1 MRREKRKYTISEAVK
16 NRKPKVAF
24 TGYSYLGGL
33 KIPSIIFNKYKK
45 GTLSEDS
52 FVKSVMKYN
61 ADKMSGDPEKV
72 IRSALKVTDSR
83 VDLKDRLAYL
93 EEQSRRITFWSESEN
108 REERSYRSSLM
119 SAMSKM
125 NKTKLY
131 DDIYSKLG
139 SAIDLEQWT
148 YSEAEQAMVFIQG
161 DTMYMLGFDTE
172 FDGNY
177 ESNVLAVNSRKLP
190 GGIHG

>member
-16 NRKPKVAF
+16 NKKPKVAF

-61 ADKMSGDPEKV
+61 ADKMSGDPELV

-93 EEQSRRITFWSESEN
+93 EEQSRRISFWSESEN

-131 DDIYSKLG
+131 NDIYSKLG
-139 SAIDLEQWT
+139 SAIDLEQ
-148 YSEAEQAMVFIQG
+148 
-161 DTMYMLGFDTE
+161 
-172 FDGNY
+172 
-177 ESNVLAVNSRKLP
+177 
-190 GGIHG
+190 